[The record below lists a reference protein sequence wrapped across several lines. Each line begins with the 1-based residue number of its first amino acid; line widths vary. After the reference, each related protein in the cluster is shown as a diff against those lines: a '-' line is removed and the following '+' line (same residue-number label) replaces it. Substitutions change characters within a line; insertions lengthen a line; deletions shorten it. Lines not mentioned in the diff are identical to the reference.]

1 MTRDVALGVVA
12 VLTWGW
18 LLFVVINNGGFPLP
32 SSADGWAWG
41 IMLCIGWASLVSM
54 LFMD

>member
-18 LLFVVINNGGFPLP
+18 LLFVIIINGGFPFP
-32 SSADGWAWG
+32 ASSDGWAWG